1 MRPRI
6 FLIVPSLVL
15 IALLI
20 PPAGADTLAAVVPMP
35 ADTSGPPPAEA
46 AYYIAEAKKA
56 VADQNWTAAV
66 FISTRGAAWY
76 PQNADILCLQG
87 YSYRKIGEYQRSV
100 DIITRAIPLDPK
112 AVRYANRGYGYLAL
126 KNYSAALADAD
137 VGISV
142 DAGYTTNYGVKA
154 LALQGMGRNAE
165 AQEAISTALAQAPD
179 SAHYWHIKG
188 KILAAAGDCS
198 GAKTAFEKSLTLD
211 PAYVL
216 PYPGFGNARGSLD
229 TLGTTC
235 SPSPAQT
242 GSTKTP
248 LGWTAAI
255 ATALAVVA
263 LGMKR

>member
-1 MRPRI
+1 
-6 FLIVPSLVL
+6 
-15 IALLI
+15 
-20 PPAGADTLAAVVPMP
+20 MP

-46 AYYIAEAKKA
+46 EYYIAEAKKA

-76 PQNADILCLQG
+76 PQNAEILCLQG
-87 YSYRKIGEYQRSV
+87 YSYRKMGEYQRSV
-100 DIITRAIPLDPK
+100 DIISRAIPLDPK

-126 KNYSAALADAD
+126 KNYSAALADAEA
-137 VGISV
+137 GIAL

-198 GAKTAFEKSLTLD
+198 GAQAAFEKSLALD
-211 PAYVL
+211 PVYVL

-229 TLGTTC
+229 TLGAAC
-235 SPSPAQT
+235 SPLPAQT
-242 GSTKTP
+242 GSTKAS
-248 LGWTAAI
+248 LGCASAI

-263 LGMKR
+263 LGMRR